1 MKLKVKMSDLV
12 PKFRFKLKIK
22 IKGIELSER
31 QKKILST
38 AVVALAVCGFYIW
51 LGIGLEKYMPDG
63 SRENLPPLLV
73 MYSVFPLF
81 VLFFSIKRVVNI
93 LRGKEDQ
100 EVIEPTEADLKDSE
114 QNKEEAQAK

>member
-1 MKLKVKMSDLV
+1 MKLKVKMPDLV

-51 LGIGLEKYMPDG
+51 LGICLE
-63 SRENLPPLLV
+63 
-73 MYSVFPLF
+73 
-81 VLFFSIKRVVNI
+81 
-93 LRGKEDQ
+93 
-100 EVIEPTEADLKDSE
+100 
-114 QNKEEAQAK
+114 

>member
-1 MKLKVKMSDLV
+1 MKLKVKMPDLV

-51 LGIGLEKYMPDG
+51 LGIGLETYMPDG

-81 VLFFSIKRVVNI
+81 VLFFSIKRVVI
-93 LRGKEDQ
+93 FCG
-100 EVIEPTEADLKDSE
+100 
-114 QNKEEAQAK
+114 AKRTKRLLNPPKQI

>member
-1 MKLKVKMSDLV
+1 MKLKVKMPELV

-73 MYSVFPLF
+73 MYSVFPIF

-100 EVIEPTEADLKDSE
+100 EVIEPAEANLKDSE
-114 QNKEEAQAK
+114 QNKEEAQVK